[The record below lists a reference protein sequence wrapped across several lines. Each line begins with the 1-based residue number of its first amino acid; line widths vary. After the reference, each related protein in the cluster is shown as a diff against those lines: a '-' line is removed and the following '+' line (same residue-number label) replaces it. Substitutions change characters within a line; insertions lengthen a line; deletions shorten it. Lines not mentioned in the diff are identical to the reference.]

1 MLVGRPGPGHVL
13 SGAGR
18 PRHGLTPGWP
28 WQDPRA
34 NTDPECNGGERGAG
48 REWAGFCRVTRPW
61 TPNLLYL
68 HSREKGLWMPRA
80 MSVHLCAG
88 CRGRGVGEVGR
99 ARARLPRVYACTT
112 RGQEVRWEDQAV
124 VARSRPTEG
133 AVRQGFVPAP
143 QKPTWLLPG
152 TPGWELRDPVGH
164 QCTGARA
171 PRLRRKG

>member
-34 NTDPECNGGERGAG
+34 NTDPECSGGERGAG
-48 REWAGFCRVTRPW
+48 RERAGFCRVTRPW

-68 HSREKGLWMPRA
+68 HSREEGLWMPRA
-80 MSVHLCAG
+80 MSVHLCSG
-88 CRGRGVGEVGR
+88 CVRRGVGGR
-99 ARARLPRVYACTT
+99 GACAFATRLCLHHPRPGSALGGPGCCCP
-112 RGQEVRWEDQAV
+112 
-124 VARSRPTEG
+124 RSWPTEG

-152 TPGWELRDPVGH
+152 TLGWELRDPVGH

>member
-34 NTDPECNGGERGAG
+34 NTDPECNGGARGAG

-88 CRGRGVGEVGR
+88 CRGRGVGEVGPARVRVCHVSMPAPPAARKCVGRTRLLLPAAGRQR
-99 ARARLPRVYACTT
+99 APSDRALSRPP
-112 RGQEVRWEDQAV
+112 
-124 VARSRPTEG
+124 RSRPG
-133 AVRQGFVPAP
+133 SSLGRQ
-143 QKPTWLLPG
+143 
-152 TPGWELRDPVGH
+152 VGS
-164 QCTGARA
+164 
-171 PRLRRKG
+171 